1 MTFGG
6 NSTLKDFKNNGNRGT
21 WFVKYSADWCGH
33 CQDLQP
39 TWEEFTKTQQQTL
52 EKKGVKVV
60 SVSDKEIASVKN
72 KLGGQEI
79 RSFPTL
85 HLVKDGQ
92 VTEFNKERTMEGL
105 TSFIEE
111 HVKTRQAGGNGKQGK
126 KSSRGVSSRKSRRQ
140 RFLAR
145 GGAKSRR
152 LSMKARNNKKSSS
165 NSNNNSKKQ
174 RRRFLRN

>member
-1 MTFGG
+1 MTVGG
-6 NSTLKDFKNNGNRGT
+6 NSTLNDFKNNGNKGT

-39 TWEEFTKTQQQTL
+39 TWEKFTKTQQQTL

-60 SVSDKEIASVKN
+60 SVSDKEIASVKEA
-72 KLGGQEI
+72 LGGQEI

-92 VTEFNKERTMEGL
+92 VTEFNKERTMDGL

-111 HVKTRQAGGNGKQGK
+111 NVKSRQAGGSRGKHKQGK

-140 RFLAR
+140 RFLAQ
-145 GGAKSRR
+145 GGARSRR
-152 LSMKARNNKKSSS
+152 NNRSGRNR
-165 NSNNNSKKQ
+165 NNSKKQ